1 MDPDVALAALP
12 EVYADALR
20 LHEQGLTRAEI
31 AARVGVPD
39 SAIDSL
45 LRLGAAKLARLL
57 AEPDCDGQ
65 DGHRGGDV
73 QHPDRG

>member
-1 MDPDVALAALP
+1 MNADEALAALP

-20 LHEQGLTRAEI
+20 LHAQGLTRAEI

-45 LRLGAAKLARLL
+45 LRLGAAKLARLV
-57 AEPDCDGQ
+57 AEPADPHPTSA
-65 DGHRGGDV
+65 GHARRGGLL
-73 QHPDRG
+73 R